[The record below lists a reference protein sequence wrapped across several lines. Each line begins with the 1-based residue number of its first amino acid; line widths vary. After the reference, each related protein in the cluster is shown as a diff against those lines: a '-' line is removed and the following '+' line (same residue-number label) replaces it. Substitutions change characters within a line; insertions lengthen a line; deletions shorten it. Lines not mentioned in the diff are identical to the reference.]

1 MGVRNFTPRC
11 ERFHRHRRRGTML
24 KWIAGGDKPMN
35 RYRSINIR
43 LEQRELDALVK
54 VAQNELRQPRDQA
67 RYILLKSLGLAEKP
81 PSEGK
86 HNGAEGLGTRTGAA
100 VTTLQAPSKY

>member
-1 MGVRNFTPRC
+1 MC
-11 ERFHRHRRRGTML
+11 
-24 KWIAGGDKPMN
+24 IIGGDDQMN

-43 LEQRELDALVK
+43 LEQRELDALVT

-81 PSEGK
+81 QTK
-86 HNGAEGLGTRTGAA
+86 HNGAEVRQDITGAA
-100 VTTLQAPSKY
+100 VLTVQA